1 MNVNYVLWIS
11 ERKKCQNIRRKI
23 FTQNLSI
30 FKLLIS
36 YRAYMGLTCK
46 GGCYNQVIEKLTGMN
61 IPIGDIFLLYGPIDV
76 LVRFDAFNSLKEFVE
91 NWFNPVRLIGAEEKL
106 IAKTTTYVVVMEGP
120 RFMETPFAFM
130 FLNVQPRDVET
141 AQQALLKLPAVI
153 SADFVF
159 GPCDLIVPVKAKNT
173 ADLERV
179 VQAIH
184 CAVSGIE
191 EAHTTVVA
199 MIQI

>member
-1 MNVNYVLWIS
+1 
-11 ERKKCQNIRRKI
+11 
-23 FTQNLSI
+23 
-30 FKLLIS
+30 
-36 YRAYMGLTCK
+36 MGLTCK

-106 IAKTTTYVVVMEGP
+106 ISKTTTYVVVMKGP

-159 GPCDLIVPVKAKNT
+159 GPCDLIVAVKAKNT

>member
-1 MNVNYVLWIS
+1 M
-11 ERKKCQNIRRKI
+11 
-23 FTQNLSI
+23 
-30 FKLLIS
+30 
-36 YRAYMGLTCK
+36 RAYMDLTCK

>member
-1 MNVNYVLWIS
+1 
-11 ERKKCQNIRRKI
+11 
-23 FTQNLSI
+23 
-30 FKLLIS
+30 LI
-36 YRAYMGLTCK
+36 
-46 GGCYNQVIEKLTGMN
+46 
-61 IPIGDIFLLYGPIDV
+61 D
-76 LVRFDAFNSLKEFVE
+76 
-91 NWFNPVRLIGAEEKL
+91 AEEKL

-141 AQQALLKLPAVI
+141 TQQALLKLPAVI

-159 GPCDLIVPVKAKNT
+159 GPCALIVPVKAKNT